1 LVFDLYPDEI
11 PKWIRYALV
20 IVCCFLAVWFLSM
33 LGIDGAMIDRFF
45 ESLRADRSFDNLP

>member
-1 LVFDLYPDEI
+1 LYPDEI
-11 PKWIRYALV
+11 PKWIRYILV
-20 IVCCFLAVWFLSM
+20 IVTIFFAVWFLSL